1 MSQTPHETTLFKTI
15 NPLGTVDKKRDREK
29 KNISHCEQINQ
40 TVNSDTGVCKPTVGK
55 VETGQTHRD

>member
-1 MSQTPHETTLFKTI
+1 MSQTPHETTLFKMI
-15 NPLGTVDKKRDREK
+15 NPLGTVDIKETEKK

-40 TVNSDTGVCKPTVGK
+40 TVKSDTGVCKPTVGK